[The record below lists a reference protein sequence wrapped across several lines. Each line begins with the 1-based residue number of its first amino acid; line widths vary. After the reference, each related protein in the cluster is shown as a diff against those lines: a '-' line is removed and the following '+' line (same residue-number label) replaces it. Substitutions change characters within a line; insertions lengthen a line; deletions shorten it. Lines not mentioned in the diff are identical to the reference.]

1 MKRALILLLFLSACW
16 TANPG
21 PAAFT
26 DAQAPVGLTARAVS
40 GQVAWIQVAVRAG
53 SAHDP
58 VGREGLA
65 SLTALALREGGAG
78 ERSPDEVEQALYA
91 LGTDV
96 EVVVDRELVTYR
108 TRALV
113 EDLDVIAGLLG
124 DMLLAPVFDEAAV
137 ERIRGEAADRLD
149 RALVA
154 RDEQLGHEVFDTWI
168 FEGHPYGHPADGR
181 AGVVETLELA
191 EVRQFRAARY
201 VRPAI
206 HLGVAGPMVTD
217 AGDIDGALQGGAAI
231 TTLRDRLSERPADL
245 YEDVTPRA
253 VPPVEGRT
261 LLVVQKG
268 TDATGVHMG
277 HPTTLHRGHPDWPA
291 MLLAATAFGEHR
303 QSHGRLYRTLR
314 GARGLN
320 YGDYAYL
327 EMYRQAG
334 WSPPQETGTG
344 RLQNPFYIW
353 LRPVSA
359 ANGPF
364 AVKAALGLFE
374 DFVEDGLEPEEFER
388 IRTYLEGRIALWAP
402 GPERRLGWAL
412 EANAMG
418 WPDPVDT
425 LPAQVASL
433 ELDEVNAAIAR
444 HLDPAHL
451 KIVVVTGEAEAFAEA
466 LTGEAP
472 TSISYD
478 AEPPDADSEQSLQDS
493 AWAEADAAITGWHV
507 VQAEGIFR

>member
-181 AGVVETLELA
+181 AGVGRGRLG
-191 EVRQFRAARY
+191 AATRGR
-201 VRPAI
+201 VGSGAQIVFAVAGCASSGRPATC
-206 HLGVAGPMVTD
+206 G
-217 AGDIDGALQGGAAI
+217 
-231 TTLRDRLSERPADL
+231 RPS
-245 YEDVTPRA
+245 T
-253 VPPVEGRT
+253 
-261 LLVVQKG
+261 
-268 TDATGVHMG
+268 
-277 HPTTLHRGHPDWPA
+277 
-291 MLLAATAFGEHR
+291 
-303 QSHGRLYRTLR
+303 
-314 GARGLN
+314 
-320 YGDYAYL
+320 
-327 EMYRQAG
+327 
-334 WSPPQETGTG
+334 
-344 RLQNPFYIW
+344 
-353 LRPVSA
+353 
-359 ANGPF
+359 
-364 AVKAALGLFE
+364 
-374 DFVEDGLEPEEFER
+374 
-388 IRTYLEGRIALWAP
+388 WAS
-402 GPERRLGWAL
+402 RVRW
-412 EANAMG
+412 
-418 WPDPVDT
+418 
-425 LPAQVASL
+425 
-433 ELDEVNAAIAR
+433 
-444 HLDPAHL
+444 
-451 KIVVVTGEAEAFAEA
+451 
-466 LTGEAP
+466 
-472 TSISYD
+472 
-478 AEPPDADSEQSLQDS
+478 
-493 AWAEADAAITGWHV
+493 
-507 VQAEGIFR
+507 